1 MTHSGEGFRY
11 SAHASGALLT
21 VTVHE
26 GGHICVPIPKNEYV
40 VVELSN
46 GVSKKPLR
54 AHLAG
59 TRLVGIE
66 R

>member
-1 MTHSGEGFRY
+1 
-11 SAHASGALLT
+11 
-21 VTVHE
+21 VTVHD
-26 GGHICVPIPKNEYV
+26 GGRICVPIPKNEYV